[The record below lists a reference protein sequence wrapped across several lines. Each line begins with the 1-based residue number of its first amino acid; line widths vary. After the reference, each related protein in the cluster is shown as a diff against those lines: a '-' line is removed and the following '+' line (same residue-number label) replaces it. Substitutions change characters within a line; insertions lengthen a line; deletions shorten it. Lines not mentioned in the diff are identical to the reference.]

1 MTDQNPSVPA
11 VDAAEETI
19 VPADATATVVEAAPV
34 EVAAPTDAEVSAEEV
49 VAEAAPE
56 VVA

>member
-19 VPADATATVVEAAPV
+19 VPADAAATVVEATPE
-34 EVAAPTDAEVSAEEV
+34 EVAAPAADVSAEEV
-49 VAEAAPE
+49 APE
-56 VVA
+56 ATPEATA

>member
-34 EVAAPTDAEVSAEEV
+34 EVTAPAEAPTTEEV
-49 VAEAAPE
+49 APEATPE